1 MRVEQPGP
9 DTFLQLYDTPDTYAG
24 AGGDN
29 VVVKITED
37 GLEFSTPSPG
47 VTPVS
52 IDLSSQCDGVT
63 TLFNLGVAVTGVLQV
78 TITGWPPNG
87 ALRPT
92 VDFTV
97 PDASHIQFTS
107 QVSAP
112 EVGTT
117 LIVLAY

>member
-1 MRVEQPGP
+1 MKVEQPGP

-47 VTPVS
+47 VIPVS
-52 IDLSSQCDGVT
+52 IDLSSQCNGAT
-63 TLFNLGVAVTGVLQV
+63 TLFDLGTTVTSVLQV
-78 TITGWPPNG
+78 TVTGWPPNG
-87 ALRPT
+87 ELRPT
-92 VDFTV
+92 VDYTV
-97 PDASHIQFTS
+97 PDTSHIQLTA

-112 EVGTT
+112 ESGTT
-117 LIVLAY
+117 LMVLAY